1 MVEETVTVNPD
12 GSTTFEG
19 AEDAAGGA
27 EEAFEETFEEVIEAG
42 IDPALYLLVGFVVA
56 VVLYFLF
63 LRKNKN
69 DQDDYFSSY
78 EKVSMMCWKKVIENE
93 NPFSTLKKASVDECL
108 SHCSSAKPKSHP
120 ETFLLFFL
128 FFSSISSSLP
138 RSMNTTLSKKN
149 V

>member
-27 EEAFEETFEEVIEAG
+27 EEAFEETFEEIVEAG
-42 IDPALYLLVGFVVA
+42 IDPALYLLVGAIVVA
-56 VVLYFLF
+56 VLYFLY

-78 EKVSMMCWKKVIENE
+78 EKVSMMCWKKVIATRIHFRHRKSVGR
-93 NPFSTLKKASVDECL
+93 PMSSLFRQAQTL
-108 SHCSSAKPKSHP
+108 
-120 ETFLLFFL
+120 
-128 FFSSISSSLP
+128 ISS
-138 RSMNTTLSKKN
+138 
-149 V
+149 

>member
-27 EEAFEETFEEVIEAG
+27 EEAFEETFEEIVEAG
-42 IDPALYLLVGFVVA
+42 IDPALYLLVGAIVVA
-56 VVLYFLF
+56 VLYFLY

-78 EKVSMMCWKKVIENE
+78 EKVSMMCWEKVIATKIH
-93 NPFSTLKKASVDECL
+93 FRHWKK
-108 SHCSSAKPKSHP
+108 
-120 ETFLLFFL
+120 
-128 FFSSISSSLP
+128 
-138 RSMNTTLSKKN
+138 RR
-149 V
+149 